1 MEIYE
6 KLKILKLIRSS
17 KSWTQ
22 EEMANKLGISP
33 QAYAKIEQGK
43 TDVHF
48 SRLQQIA
55 DVMEIDL
62 SKLLGLDE
70 KNIFFTGEQTG
81 VTQCQTCDNW
91 HVNSSSTEPTE
102 YKHELEKAHLMIE
115 QREKEIDYLKQE
127 IAMLKQQ
134 NSDFRD
140 IINLL
145 KKLEKP
151 E

>member
-6 KLKILKLIRSS
+6 KLKLIRSL

-33 QAYAKIEQGK
+33 QAYAKIERGK
-43 TDVHF
+43 TDAKF

-62 SKLLGLDE
+62 PKLLELDE
-70 KNIFFTGEQTG
+70 KNVFNL
-81 VTQCQTCDNW
+81 TCDHNKQCKKIDNNW
-91 HVNSSSTEPTE
+91 HVNSTEQTE
-102 YKHELEKAHLMIE
+102 CKHELEKARLIIE

-134 NSDFRD
+134 ISDFRN

-145 KKLEKP
+145 KKPEKP
-151 E
+151 EE

>member
-1 MEIYE
+1 MELY
-6 KLKILKLIRSS
+6 KKIKVIRLS

-33 QAYAKIEQGK
+33 QAYAKIERGK
-43 TDVHF
+43 TDAKF

-62 SKLLGLDE
+62 PKLLGLDE
-70 KNIFFTGEQTG
+70 KNILNLTGDHI
-81 VTQCQTCDNW
+81 TQCEKFDNR
-91 HVNSSSTEPTE
+91 HVNSTEQTE
-102 YKHELEKAHLMIE
+102 CKHELEKAHLIIE
-115 QREKEIDYLKQE
+115 QQKKE

-134 NSDFRD
+134 ISDFRN

-145 KKLEKP
+145 KKPEKP
-151 E
+151 EE

>member
-1 MEIYE
+1 MELY
-6 KLKILKLIRSS
+6 KKIKVIRLS

-33 QAYAKIEQGK
+33 QAYAKIERGK
-43 TDVHF
+43 TDAKF

-62 SKLLGLDE
+62 PKLLGLDE
-70 KNIFFTGEQTG
+70 KNILNLTGDHI
-81 VTQCQTCDNW
+81 TQCEKFDNR
-91 HVNSSSTEPTE
+91 HVNSTEQTE
-102 YKHELEKAHLMIE
+102 CKHELEKARLIIE

-134 NSDFRD
+134 ISDFRN

-145 KKLEKP
+145 KKPEKP
-151 E
+151 EE